1 MRSILLIDHG
11 SVRAEA
17 NHMLACMATL
27 VQQMVGRDVLV
38 HYAHME
44 LAEPSIAE
52 GFAACVR
59 DGATDVVAFP
69 YMLSP
74 GKHSTRDIP
83 RMVAEAAMGY
93 PNVTYRVTEAFGV
106 SAELALVIARR
117 AGIDVADP
125 VANDSCRCWE
135 PDGKV
140 GTCGEACPAKS
151 TSASTAS
158 TASAA

>member
-17 NHMLACMATL
+17 NHMLACVANL
-27 VQQMVGRDVLV
+27 LQSMVGDDVLV
-38 HYAHME
+38 RHAHME
-44 LAEPSIAE
+44 LAEPSITA

-83 RMVAEAAMGY
+83 RMVAEAAA
-93 PNVTYRVTEAFGV
+93 PFPRVTYRVTEAFGV
-106 SAELALVIARR
+106 SAPLCEVVARR
-117 AGIDVADP
+117 AGVDVVRAATD
-125 VANDSCRCWE
+125 DDTCRCW
-135 PDGKV
+135 DTNGRV
-140 GTCGEACPAKS
+140 GECGAACTGRAAEAI
-151 TSASTAS
+151 T
-158 TASAA
+158 